1 MARDIVK
8 GMIYVHQHGV
18 THHDLKVC
26 QSSLASIFHPLFGSL
41 YSPCRSGGLRC
52 LSTHLVIFLQPDN
65 LMLGAHNIVKVV
77 DFGFAEKRL
86 GPPGALNKTAPKG
99 SPLWMAPE
107 VMLNIGDN
115 ERSDV
120 YSWGLIL
127 WQLLTR
133 EKEPFAQC
141 VLTRWLFSRK

>member
-1 MARDIVK
+1 
-8 GMIYVHQHGV
+8 MI
-18 THHDLKVC
+18 
-26 QSSLASIFHPLFGSL
+26 
-41 YSPCRSGGLRC
+41 
-52 LSTHLVIFLQPDN
+52 
-65 LMLGAHNIVKVV
+65 GAHNIVKVV

-86 GPPGALNKTAPKG
+86 GPPGTLVKSTPKG

-107 VMLNIGDN
+107 VMLNLGDN

-133 EKEPFAQC
+133 EKEPFAQYAYHRR
-141 VLTRWLFSRK
+141 LRRFL